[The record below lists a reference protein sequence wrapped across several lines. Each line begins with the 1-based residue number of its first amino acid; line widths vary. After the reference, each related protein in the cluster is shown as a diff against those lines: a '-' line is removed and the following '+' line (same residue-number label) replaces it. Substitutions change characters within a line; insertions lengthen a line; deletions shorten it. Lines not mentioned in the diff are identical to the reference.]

1 LNTCQNDDESY
12 ENLPLLNA
20 VCSETLRLYP
30 PVPMVVRKAVR
41 KTNINGHSVP
51 AGTYIAIAP
60 AAINRSPQLWGPDS
74 EQFIPER
81 WIVNTIYGPE
91 IDNTGGSKST
101 YSNLTF
107 LQGPRGCT
115 GKLFAKEEIRRTIA
129 VLVENFKLTSGQDRD
144 PEIAGFST
152 AWPKGG
158 IFIGI
163 TPLNK

>member
-1 LNTCQNDDESY
+1 MSRDDDESY

-20 VCSETLRLYP
+20 VCNETLRLYP
-30 PVPMVVRKAVR
+30 PVPMVIRKAVK
-41 KTNINGHSVP
+41 KTNVGGHSVP

-60 AAINRSPQLWGPDS
+60 AAINRSPHLWGPDS

-81 WIVNTIYGPE
+81 WIVNTIHGPR
-91 IDNTGGSKST
+91 IDNTGGSKPT

-107 LQGPRGCT
+107 LHGPWGYT
-115 GKLFAKEEIRRTIA
+115 GKLFAREEIRRTIA
-129 VLVENFKLTSGQDRD
+129 VLVESFKLSSGQDGD

-152 AWPKGG
+152 AWPQGG